1 MKHPAP
7 PVDAVFQAIPKAPRL
22 KLLNLRE
29 LIFEAALASETG
41 PLEESLKWGQPAYR
55 PLASRTG
62 TTIRLGWTDAIPER
76 ISMYV
81 PCQTTLVDSY
91 RERFPDAAQYDGN
104 RAIHFN
110 GGTTIDKNV
119 LHQIA
124 TMALTYHRAKRA
136 QSAPAR

>member
-1 MKHPAP
+1 MTPP
-7 PVDAVFQAIPKAPRL
+7 PSPVDAAFQAVPKAPRL
-22 KLLNLRE
+22 RLLNLRAV
-29 LIFEAALASETG
+29 IIRAALASDTG

-55 PLASRTG
+55 PLAPRTG
-62 TTIRLGWTDAIPER
+62 TTIRLGWTEAIPDR

-91 RERFPDAAQYDGN
+91 RERFPDAARYDGN
-104 RAIHFN
+104 RAIHLSADA
-110 GGTTIDKNV
+110 TMDKDA

-136 QSAPAR
+136 